1 MYESSVSFQMFL
13 ILLSSIALGSESRIS
28 GYKQCQ
34 SNTQMSGLFFFGGG
48 GGVSMRTSQIKIS
61 VKKNPEY
68 GTSLGSISR
77 VFH

>member
-34 SNTQMSGLFFFGGG
+34 SNTQMSGLFFLG

>member
-1 MYESSVSFQMFL
+1 MS
-13 ILLSSIALGSESRIS
+13 
-28 GYKQCQ
+28 KQY
-34 SNTQMSGLFFFGGG
+34 SDVWFIFFGGE
-48 GGVSMRTSQIKIS
+48 GVSMRTSQIKIS